1 MAVLTAAQVKEHAL
15 IEVAGSAQAFRDA
28 RARAPPP
35 TAQRMLSG
43 TTGGRLGMA
52 ARTQAG
58 ASAASGRTDRLLGGA
73 EPVRPGHAS
82 CRAALSTTCLGFSW
96 LLDLASAV
104 SLAAPPRARFPL
116 FCGLVCFTV
125 TEFSEKNKEK

>member
-1 MAVLTAAQVKEHAL
+1 M
-15 IEVAGSAQAFRDA
+15 
-28 RARAPPP
+28 
-35 TAQRMLSG
+35 
-43 TTGGRLGMA
+43 
-52 ARTQAG
+52 
-58 ASAASGRTDRLLGGA
+58 
-73 EPVRPGHAS
+73 RPGHAS

-125 TEFSEKNKEK
+125 TEFSSWLSSINTVTEFSKKKKDEKIFENVLNWLYSNPNTVSRSRFGGR